1 MPLQRYRGT
10 CSAAGMAIS
19 LLTLVLATW
28 MRCPPRLGDGWLVEV
43 LMQVL
48 LLNCMLVTLGP
59 SSGA

>member
-1 MPLQRYRGT
+1 
-10 CSAAGMAIS
+10 MAIS